1 MTGNSRKL
9 LFLLAVGVTGLAALA
24 PVAPARA
31 DALSDF
37 GTNIASMSD
46 LAFGQLHHITV
57 GLGPRFSPDYPGSN
71 DYKIKPHI
79 NLDVRF
85 SNRLSANTQGLEY
98 ALFGIERVSFGPLLH
113 ISGRRGPHAN
123 PDLEGLGR
131 IKRSPELGVFA
142 KAIWPGQL
150 SLRLSASQG
159 IARGHEGTLVT
170 LEGSAQVFRSAGE
183 SVTGYLGAS
192 TTWSSAPYARTF
204 FGIDA
209 EQSANSGI
217 PMYDPG
223 NSMRD
228 ASVSATLRW
237 VLNSN
242 WTVNST
248 AEYSRLLAD
257 VAGSPI
263 VKDYGSADQV
273 SVGIILTRTFRLK

>member
-1 MTGNSRKL
+1 MRVSGRKYAGV
-9 LFLLAVGVTGLAALA
+9 AVAAGGLALALSS
-24 PVAPARA
+24 PVRA

-37 GTNIASMSD
+37 GANLSSMGD
-46 LAFGQLHHITV
+46 LAFGNLRHVTV
-57 GLGPRFSPDYPGSN
+57 GLGPRYSPDYPGSD
-71 DYKIKPHI
+71 DYKIRPHLSL
-79 NLDVRF
+79 NVRF
-85 SNRLSANTQGLEY
+85 GNRFSANTEGLEY
-98 ALFGIERVSFGPLLH
+98 AHFGIQRISFGPLLH
-113 ISGRRGPHAN
+113 LSGRRGPHAS

-131 IKRSPELGVFA
+131 VKRSPELGVFA
-142 KAIWPGQL
+142 KAVWPGQL

-204 FGIDA
+204 FGING

-217 PMYDPG
+217 PAYDPG
-223 NSMRD
+223 SSMRD
-228 ASVSATLRW
+228 VSVSATLRW
-237 VLNSN
+237 VLSGD
-242 WTVNST
+242 WTVNGT
-248 AEYSRLLAD
+248 AEYSRLLDD

>member
-1 MTGNSRKL
+1 MARNSKKPSL
-9 LFLLAVGVTGLAALA
+9 WLAVGVTGLAALG
-24 PVAPARA
+24 VASPARA

-37 GTNIASMSD
+37 GSNLTSMSD
-46 LAFGQLHHITV
+46 LAFGELHHITI
-57 GLGPRFSPDYPGSN
+57 GLGPKYSPDYPGSN
-71 DYKIKPHI
+71 DYKIRPHI
-79 NLDVRF
+79 NLNVRF
-85 SNRLSANTQGLEY
+85 GDRLSANTQGLEY
-98 ALFGIERVSFGPLLH
+98 ALFGIKRISFGPLVH
-113 ISGRRGPHAN
+113 ISGRRSPHAN

-183 SVTGYLGAS
+183 AVTGYLGAS

-204 FGIDA
+204 FGINA

-217 PMYDPG
+217 PAYNPG

-237 VLNSN
+237 VLNRD

-257 VAGSPI
+257 VAASPI
-263 VKDYGSADQV
+263 VSDYGSADQF
-273 SVGIILTRTFRLK
+273 SVGVILTRTFRLK